1 MTFFCDGTLDVDRVL
16 VDIDID
22 TRPHPHPTIGARPET
37 VLAEPAPSALR
48 FSAANW
54 SGRTAAYRDAVQKR
68 GSTCVC
74 ATFAAAQ
81 RRRVTAGGAEHV
93 ASGVLLESACASSS
107 PGRTRSC

>member
-16 VDIDID
+16 ADIDID
-22 TRPHPHPTIGARPET
+22 TRPHPRLTVGARPET
-37 VLAEPAPSALR
+37 VPGPAPSALR

-81 RRRVTAGGAEHV
+81 RRRVTAGGAERV

-107 PGRTRSC
+107 PGQTRSC